1 MCAAI
6 KHIFFVEGVWKYYL
20 ASRFL
25 YFLIILFVVKSEDEK
40 RNLGLTSTLIYLK
53 KELLPEEG

>member
-6 KHIFFVEGVWKYYL
+6 KHIFFCEGVWKYYL

-25 YFLIILFVVKSEDEK
+25 YFLIILFFVKSEDEK
-40 RNLGLTSTLIYLK
+40 RNLGLTSTLIYWK

>member
-6 KHIFFVEGVWKYYL
+6 KHIFFVKGVWKYYL
-20 ASRFL
+20 VGFFTFWLFFFL
-25 YFLIILFVVKSEDEK
+25 VKSEDEK
-40 RNLGLTSTLIYLK
+40 RNLGLTPTLIYLK

>member
-25 YFLIILFVVKSEDEK
+25 YFLIILFFVKSEDEK

>member
-6 KHIFFVEGVWKYYL
+6 KHIFFVK
-20 ASRFL
+20 
-25 YFLIILFVVKSEDEK
+25 ILPSKKVSLLFDYSFFFVKSEDEK